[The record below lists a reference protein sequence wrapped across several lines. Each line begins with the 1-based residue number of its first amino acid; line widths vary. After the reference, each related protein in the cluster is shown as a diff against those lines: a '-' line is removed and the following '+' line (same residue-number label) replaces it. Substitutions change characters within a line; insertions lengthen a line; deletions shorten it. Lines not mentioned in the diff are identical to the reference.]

1 MKNLDEYLNETI
13 GGGSQLNE
21 ADEVKLQPGMACLI
35 QYVFKN
41 GFKDTKLTNM
51 IYEPDFNT
59 LDPTQCNIVERFV
72 CSGEFGDDLKSVMNK
87 VEKALDKDVKAENV
101 IIDVDRGRLEIKCP
115 TAKIVPL
122 NAGEHVK
129 AAASFMYFN
138 GHWNTAKE
146 LDKEIASFVSEVTG
160 VPTKCFH

>member
-51 IYEPDFNT
+51 IYEPDFNA
-59 LDPTQCNIVERFV
+59 LDPTQCNITVPFICHNGIENTDEAIDNL
-72 CSGEFGDDLKSVMNK
+72 SKALENDIKANK
-87 VEKALDKDVKAENV
+87 VILKNV
-101 IIDVDRGRLEIKCP
+101 HNQLWVRCP

-129 AAASFMYFN
+129 SAASFVYFN
-138 GHWNTAKE
+138 GHWDTMKE
-146 LDKEIASFVSEVTG
+146 TDKLIKAFIDDTLKVTCT
-160 VPTKCFH
+160 VFH